1 MKKYKSKIGVS
12 FGLVAVLTALIL
24 IVSFAIAMKDNYST
38 AEMVILLI
46 VYLLGF
52 TAYCF
57 SFIYPICN
65 TEYIIQ
71 EKELLIKCGLYKKKI
86 LLNDIVEVIPRKSFG
101 REPALSMQRLYIK
114 YSEGQGIYSIGI
126 SPRNMKDFLKNIEG
140 FSNTL

>member
-24 IVSFAIAMKDNYST
+24 IISFAIAMKDNYST

-46 VYLLGF
+46 AYLLGF

-57 SFIYPICN
+57 SFTYPICN

-71 EKELLIKCGLYKKKI
+71 EKKLLIKCGLYKKKI

-101 REPALSMQRLYIK
+101 REPALNMQRLYIK

-126 SPRNMKDFLKNIEG
+126 SPRNMRDF
-140 FSNTL
+140 

>member
-12 FGLVAVLTALIL
+12 YGLIAVLIALIL
-24 IVSFAIAMKDNYST
+24 IISFVIVMKDSYST

-46 VYLLGF
+46 AYLLGF

-86 LLNDIVEVIPRKSFG
+86 LLNDIVEVIPGKSFG